1 MESFVSRLQPVRGTH
16 DILPDEFPRFAHVV
30 DTAREVAR
38 LYGYQEMATPIFE
51 FTELFARGI
60 GEATDVVSKEMYS
73 FSSRADEEE
82 DRQSLTLRP
91 EYTAGICRAFIS
103 NGELRQQL
111 PLKLFAHGPM
121 FRYERPQAGRQR
133 QFHQI
138 DIEVLGAP
146 EPECDVEVISVAA
159 DILDR
164 LGILPHCV
172 LKLNSLGDPESR
184 AAYRKVLVDY
194 YRAHQAKL
202 SKDSLS
208 RLERNPLRIL
218 DSKDEGD
225 KATNANAPSFADY
238 LNDASRKFFESVR
251 AGLDASGI
259 AYEIDPALVRGLDYY
274 THTAFEF
281 VTGLLGAQGTVIGGG
296 RYDGLIELLGGP
308 PTAGIG
314 WAGGIE
320 RLVSLVKALE
330 KEPPE
335 PERPV
340 AIIPMGAVAEQ
351 RALALARELRGA
363 DVPVELA
370 YRGNMKRR
378 LQRANKLNAS
388 HALILGEDELS
399 KGVVALK
406 DLDTGEQEDVP
417 FDEIVDALSDQ
428 ALDELIELAA
438 ATHDEDDEDE
448 GDAGHDRKP

>member
-1 MESFVSRLQPVRGTH
+1 MSRLQPVRGTH

-38 LYGYQEMATPIFE
+38 LYGYQEMATPVFE

-60 GEATDVVSKEMYS
+60 GEATDVVSKEMYT
-73 FSSRADEEE
+73 FSGRSDAEEE
-82 DRQSLTLRP
+82 RQSLTLRP

-159 DILDR
+159 DILER
-164 LGILPHCV
+164 LGILPYCV
-172 LKLNSLGDPESR
+172 LKLNSLGDPQSR
-184 AAYRKVLVDY
+184 AAYRQVLVDY
-194 YRAHQAKL
+194 YRAHRARL
-202 SKDSLS
+202 SKDSLD

-225 KATNANAPSFADY
+225 KAVNANAPSFADY
-238 LNDASRKFFESVR
+238 LNDDSRAFFEAVR
-251 AGLDASGI
+251 RGLDDSGI
-259 AYEIDPALVRGLDYY
+259 TYEIDPTLVRGLDYY

-281 VTGLLGAQGTVIGGG
+281 VTTQLGAQGTVIGGG

-320 RLVSLVKALE
+320 RLVELGRKLGRQ
-330 KEPPE
+330 PPE
-335 PERPV
+335 QERPV
-340 AIIPMGAVAEQ
+340 AIIPLGEAAER
-351 RALALARELRGA
+351 RALALARELRGS

-378 LQRANKLNAS
+378 LQRANRLNAS
-388 HALILGEDELS
+388 HAIIMGDSELE

-406 DLDTGEQEDVP
+406 DLDAGTQREVP
-417 FDEIVDALSDQ
+417 IDDLVDAIGED
-428 ALDELIELAA
+428 ALDELMQLLGP
-438 ATHDEDDEDE
+438 DEDDEE
-448 GDAGHDRKP
+448 GR

>member
-1 MESFVSRLQPVRGTH
+1 MSRLQPARGTR

-38 LYGYQEMATPIFE
+38 LYGYDEMATPVFE
-51 FTELFARGI
+51 FTDLFARGI

-73 FSSRADEEE
+73 FLSRADEEE

-111 PLKLFAHGPM
+111 PLKLFAQGPM
-121 FRYERPQAGRQR
+121 FRYERPQAGRYR

-172 LKLNSLGDPESR
+172 LKLNSLGDPQSR
-184 AAYRKVLVDY
+184 AAYRQVLVDY
-194 YRAHQAKL
+194 YRGHQAKL
-202 SKDSLS
+202 SKDSLG

-225 KATNANAPSFADY
+225 KAINADAPSFADY
-238 LNDASRKFFESVR
+238 LNDASRSFFDAVR

-281 VTGLLGAQGTVIGGG
+281 VTSLLGAQGTVIGGG

-320 RLVSLVKALE
+320 RLVALVKKLE
-330 KEPPE
+330 KEPPAS
-335 PERPV
+335 ERPV
-340 AIIPMGAVAEQ
+340 AIIPMGTAAEQ
-351 RALALARELRGA
+351 RALSLARELRRA
-363 DVPVELA
+363 DIPVELA

-388 HALILGEDELS
+388 HALIIGDSELA
-399 KGVVALK
+399 KGIVALK
-406 DLDTGEQEDVP
+406 DLDSGTQEEVP
-417 FDEIVDALSDQ
+417 IDEVADALGDH
-428 ALDELIELAA
+428 ALDELMNLVGADD
-438 ATHDEDDEDE
+438 DEDDDT
-448 GDAGHDRKP
+448 R

>member
-1 MESFVSRLQPVRGTH
+1 VSRLQPARGTR

-38 LYGYQEMATPIFE
+38 LYGYDEMATPVFE
-51 FTELFARGI
+51 FTDLFARGI

-73 FSSRADEEE
+73 FLSRADEEE

-111 PLKLFAHGPM
+111 PLKLFAQGPM
-121 FRYERPQAGRQR
+121 FRYERPQAGRYR

-172 LKLNSLGDPESR
+172 LKLNSLGDPQSR
-184 AAYRKVLVDY
+184 AAYRQVLVDY
-194 YRAHQAKL
+194 YRGHQAKL
-202 SKDSLS
+202 SKDSLG

-225 KATNANAPSFADY
+225 KAINADAPSFADY
-238 LNDASRKFFESVR
+238 LNDASRSFFDAVR

-281 VTGLLGAQGTVIGGG
+281 VTSLLGAQGTVIGGG

-320 RLVSLVKALE
+320 RLVALVKKLE
-330 KEPPE
+330 KEPPAS
-335 PERPV
+335 ERPV
-340 AIIPMGAVAEQ
+340 AIIPMGTAAEQ
-351 RALALARELRGA
+351 RALSLARELRRA
-363 DVPVELA
+363 DIPVELA

-388 HALILGEDELS
+388 HALIIGDSELA
-399 KGVVALK
+399 KGIVALK
-406 DLDTGEQEDVP
+406 DLDSGTQEEVP
-417 FDEIVDALSDQ
+417 IDEVADALGDH
-428 ALDELIELAA
+428 ALDELMNLVGADD
-438 ATHDEDDEDE
+438 DEDDDT
-448 GDAGHDRKP
+448 R